1 MISIFGIHILTNREL
16 EYRTRA
22 WAYAGYKVGREH
34 EGARALNLSQNVID
48 NQVVPT
54 TWYKHRA
61 NDILRNE

>member
-1 MISIFGIHILTNREL
+1 MISIFGLHILTDKEL
-16 EYRTRA
+16 AERTRL

-48 NQVVPT
+48 SQVVPT